1 MYEFING
8 RYIYYEVPAVNR
20 IKNYFGVSL
29 AISVLNNIQ
38 IVATENIL
46 STSDKFTQFA
56 IFDNYGVTL
65 GWRVGIVKR
74 IPKAKQLWKGG
85 VGENLSSP
93 KKSQK
98 CHFFC
103 PLQSLY
109 LTYSVT
115 TPTNS

>member
-1 MYEFING
+1 LSQPGQANKSF
-8 RYIYYEVPAVNR
+8 
-20 IKNYFGVSL
+20 
-29 AISVLNNIQ
+29 
-38 IVATENIL
+38 ENKWEKAFL
-46 STSDKFTQFA
+46 
-56 IFDNYGVTL
+56 FDNYGVTL
-65 GWRVGIVKR
+65 GWRVGMVNR